1 MRNKEEKMKNII
13 FLVVVLVVANN
24 FQIISQDI
32 LWKKNFGLNIEDA
45 DDYGQSV
52 IETSDGNL
60 VITGYTNSFGAG
72 GFDVWLI
79 ETDQNSDTLW
89 TKTYGESGDDYAFEI
104 EQTEDGGF
112 IIAGSTGS
120 FGGSGMLD
128 GCLIKTDQF
137 GNLQWI
143 KLYGTTHDDL
153 FYSIEQT
160 EDGGYILAGERD
172 AYPEGDSDVWILKTD
187 SAGNFQW
194 EKIYGSNTLDDRA
207 YTIRKSLTG
216 GYLVGGQ
223 NGCSGFGGCEAWLIK
238 TNENGDTLWTK
249 LFHSNQ
255 STSIRSIGALPESSF
270 IMTGMKWVSGSWDF
284 WILKTDSLG
293 NVEWEKTY
301 DYDND
306 YDIGYSVQ
314 QTVDGGFIVA
324 GGGNIYDWISHGWII
339 RTNALGDTLWT
350 RYIKGYPSLMNV
362 NTNSLDSY
370 FYSIIQLTNGD
381 YVAAGTKAQYPGN
394 YQAWLV
400 KLSSDIVPVE
410 LTNFTAAVNQNVVTL
425 SWQTAT
431 ETNNSGFEIE
441 RRSLSPNPSPKEKG
455 VFKTIAFVPG
465 FGTTTDPKSYS
476 FIDQNLTS
484 GKYQYRLK
492 QIDFDGTFEY
502 SKIVEAEI
510 NSPTEFSLE
519 QNYPNPFNPTTK
531 IKYTI
536 GELILRQAQDDNA
549 IESDILVSLKV
560 FDVLGNEVATLVNE
574 TQPAGSYEV
583 EFNVGQTSSLSSG
596 VYYYQLRTGGFV
608 ETKKMILLR

>member
-1 MRNKEEKMKNII
+1 MKTTQVFFIVLLF
-13 FLVVVLVVANN
+13 FLVIITNFLFGQEPDTLWTRVIGGDSDDVAYDIEELWDGG
-24 FQIISQDI
+24 FAIAGYTKSISITNYDAWLIRTDVNGNI
-32 LWKKNFGLNIEDA
+32 LWSKTYGGNG
-45 DDYGQSV
+45 DDYGYSMKK
-52 IETSDGNL
+52 TDDGGF
-60 VITGYTNSFGAG
+60 IIGGATNSFGAG
-72 GFDVWLI
+72 GLDFYLVR
-79 ETDQNSDTLW
+79 TDSLGDTLW
-89 TKTYGESGDDYAFEI
+89 TKTFGGINNDICWSVDK
-104 EQTEDGGF
+104 TEDGGF
-112 IIAGSTGS
+112 V
-120 FGGSGMLD
+120 
-128 GCLIKTDQF
+128 
-137 GNLQWI
+137 
-143 KLYGTTHDDL
+143 
-153 FYSIEQT
+153 
-160 EDGGYILAGERD
+160 LAGEKD
-172 AYPEGDSDVWILKTD
+172 AWPIDADTWIIKTNSSGLLEWEKSYGNDNDDERAFSIKYGEGSFFIVGAKGCNGYSGCDGWLIKIDGAGDTIWTKSFPDIQSNYFYSLYLTYDKECIMTGRLTTGEYSDVWL
-187 SAGNFQW
+187 
-194 EKIYGSNTLDDRA
+194 
-207 YTIRKSLTG
+207 
-216 GYLVGGQ
+216 
-223 NGCSGFGGCEAWLIK
+223 
-238 TNENGDTLWTK
+238 
-249 LFHSNQ
+249 
-255 STSIRSIGALPESSF
+255 
-270 IMTGMKWVSGSWDF
+270 
-284 WILKTDSLG
+284 LKTDSLG
-293 NVEWEKTY
+293 NQIWSNNF
-301 DYDND
+301 DFDND
-306 YDIGYSVQ
+306 IDDGYSVQ
-314 QTVDGGFIVA
+314 QTSDGGYVIT
-324 GGGNIYDWISHGWII
+324 GDCSYYDGAVRPWVIK
-339 RTNALGDTLWT
+339 TNSFGDTLWT
-350 RYIKGYPSLMNV
+350 KRLLIPLPNKITIQVGVDAGLSIKQTIDGGYIITGAKTV
-362 NTNSLDSY
+362 ATNTGKHNFDIFL
-370 FYSIIQLTNGD
+370 
-381 YVAAGTKAQYPGN
+381 A
-394 YQAWLV
+394 
-400 KLSSDIVPVE
+400 KLEPDIVPVE